1 MLSLIYSEV
10 ISVITDT
17 TQVPVKELV
26 ENLFLILEKKQY
38 SHGYIRTAHR
48 IYQHLVNYC
57 QENNMQYFSTE
68 LAQKF
73 LKDCYNVQPGTVERR
88 TSYQHRA
95 MDMLLDFQ
103 NFGTIM
109 VKRRL
114 NRQFPIQF
122 EDTAKAYLSHM
133 EKNYARPNTITSH
146 RNSLFKFTDFLDSRG
161 IDSVTNISLDDANMY
176 IKTILCNYSHHVSR
190 LHMGIMKKFLR
201 YLFESDNIRDD
212 ISSKL
217 ITMRF
222 SNTLVNLPTTFTQE
236 EINKMLSCVDRKS
249 PMGKRDY
256 AILMLAA
263 KLGLR
268 TSDIRNLTP
277 QNIDWE
283 KHEIRITQIKT
294 GEPLILP
301 LPTDVGWAIID
312 YLKNARPQVDEKRI
326 FLQIIAPYD
335 VLQNLDNVLIRYMRR
350 AGISYKRLKHHGL
363 HTLRHSLATHMLE
376 QQIPITTIQSVLGH
390 VNAQTTMRYTAIDVN
405 QLKQCALEVLSYDE

>member
-1 MLSLIYSEV
+1 
-10 ISVITDT
+10 
-17 TQVPVKELV
+17 
-26 ENLFLILEKKQY
+26 
-38 SHGYIRTAHR
+38 
-48 IYQHLVNYC
+48 
-57 QENNMQYFSTE
+57 
-68 LAQKF
+68 
-73 LKDCYNVQPGTVERR
+73 
-88 TSYQHRA
+88 
-95 MDMLLDFQ
+95 
-103 NFGTIM
+103 
-109 VKRRL
+109 
-114 NRQFPIQF
+114 
-122 EDTAKAYLSHM
+122 
-133 EKNYARPNTITSH
+133 
-146 RNSLFKFTDFLDSRG
+146 
-161 IDSVTNISLDDANMY
+161 
-176 IKTILCNYSHHVSR
+176 
-190 LHMGIMKKFLR
+190 
-201 YLFESDNIRDD
+201 
-212 ISSKL
+212 
-217 ITMRF
+217 
-222 SNTLVNLPTTFTQE
+222 
-236 EINKMLSCVDRKS
+236 MLSCVDRKS